1 MTVSTE
7 SESANLNSHE
17 TIWTLPGWVLGMVY
31 TNPIPLFSGSG
42 AMIAGIVFLVG
53 LLLVVFLI
61 ANDRRRVFWR
71 DPRRKDS
78 RGSHLPIRFFW
89 W

>member
-1 MTVSTE
+1 
-7 SESANLNSHE
+7 
-17 TIWTLPGWVLGMVY
+17 
-31 TNPIPLFSGSG
+31 
-42 AMIAGIVFLVG
+42 MIAGLLFLAG
-53 LLLVVFLI
+53 LLVVVFLI

-71 DPRRKDS
+71 DPRRWDS

>member
-1 MTVSTE
+1 
-7 SESANLNSHE
+7 
-17 TIWTLPGWVLGMVY
+17 
-31 TNPIPLFSGSG
+31 
-42 AMIAGIVFLVG
+42 MIAGLLFLAG
-53 LLLVVFLI
+53 LLVVVFLI

-71 DPRRKDS
+71 DPRRRDS

>member
-1 MTVSTE
+1 
-7 SESANLNSHE
+7 
-17 TIWTLPGWVLGMVY
+17 MVY
-31 TNPIPLFSGSG
+31 TNSIPLFSGSG
-42 AMIAGIVFLVG
+42 AMIAGIVFLVA

-71 DPRRKDS
+71 NPRRRDS